1 MNPVRILGTGYTLRA
16 AVIGFVVLPVLLVAG
31 LLGWSA
37 LAKLETEVA
46 ARMKED
52 LELIARSL
60 QEPVGRA
67 LDKERE
73 GAVAEAMESALG
85 FSRVYGAYVY
95 NAEGHR
101 IASSGPRAGRLD
113 QGQVS
118 ELAESGTEQG
128 RFDQQGGERL
138 YSYFVPLVDSGG
150 RIAGLLQIT
159 RRGSDFDAYIQQIR
173 WQGVTA
179 LFLIALLMG
188 TVVFAGHHR
197 AVGRHFHQIRALLE
211 RVGAGERGLRLT
223 ETGPRE
229 IRELTTALNHMLDQ
243 IHSSERALA
252 EQREKEQA
260 LEMRLRQSE
269 KMAAIGRLAAGL
281 AHELGSPLSV
291 VRGKAQRALR
301 HTTDEEQAR
310 TLHAINEQVA
320 RMERIVSQLMDFG
333 RGQRNEKRP
342 EPVERAVRAAVHNAA
357 EEADRRGIAL
367 EVDGPVPGPVIAM
380 DRLRLEQAV
389 DNLLRNALQAAGS
402 RVHARWEAGDEE
414 ARIRVED
421 DGPGLDPDQAARLF
435 EPFYT
440 TKPVGEGTGLGLA
453 VVHGAVREHGGRVE
467 ADTSPVLGGARFTLI
482 LPLEGASEEELP

>member
-1 MNPVRILGTGYTLRA
+1 M
-16 AVIGFVVLPVLLVAG
+16 GFIVLPVLLVAG
-31 LLGWSA
+31 LLGWSV
-37 LAKLETEVA
+37 LAKLEAEIA
-46 ARMKED
+46 ERMKED

-60 QEPVGRA
+60 REPVGRA
-67 LDKERE
+67 LEKERE
-73 GAVAEAMESALG
+73 GAVAKAVESALG
-85 FSRVYGAYVY
+85 FSRVYGAYIY
-95 NAEGHR
+95 DAEGR
-101 IASSGPRAGRLD
+101 RVTSSGPRAGRLD
-113 QGQVS
+113 QGQIS

-128 RFDQQGGERL
+128 RFDHQGDERL

-173 WQGVTA
+173 WQGVAA

-197 AVGRHFHQIRALLE
+197 AVGRHFRHIRALLE
-211 RVGAGERGLRLT
+211 RVGAGERDLRLT

-229 IRELTTALNHMLDQ
+229 VRELSTAFNHMLDR
-243 IHSSERALA
+243 IHASERALA

-260 LEMRLRQSE
+260 LEARLRQSE
-269 KMAAIGRLAAGL
+269 KMAAIGQLAAGL

-310 TLHAINEQVA
+310 TLHSINDQVA

-333 RGQRNEKRP
+333 RGQYNEP
-342 EPVERAVRAAVHNAA
+342 HAEPVERAVRAAVHNA
-357 EEADRRGIAL
+357 EEAATRAGVTL
-367 EVDGPVPGPVIAM
+367 ETEGPDPGPIIPM

-389 DNLLRNALQAAGS
+389 DNLLRNALQAARS
-402 RVHARWEAGDEE
+402 RVRARWEASGEE
-414 ARIRVED
+414 VRIRVED
-421 DGPGLDPDQAARLF
+421 DGPGLEPDQAARLF

-453 VVHGAVREHGGRVE
+453 VVHGAAREHGGRVE
-467 ADTSPVLGGARFTLI
+467 ADSSPDLGGARFTLT
-482 LPLEGASEEELP
+482 LPQEGANEEEQP

>member
-1 MNPVRILGTGYTLRA
+1 MLGKVLRGGYTLRA
-16 AVIGFVVLPVLLVAG
+16 AVMGFVVFPVLLVAG
-31 LLGWSA
+31 LLGWSV
-37 LAKLETEVA
+37 LAKLENEIA

-60 QEPVGRA
+60 REPVERA
-67 LDKERE
+67 LEKERE
-73 GAVAEAMESALG
+73 GAVSEAVKSALG

-95 NAEGHR
+95 DAEGQR
-101 IASSGPRAGRLD
+101 IASSGPREGRLD
-113 QGQVS
+113 EGQIS

-128 RFDQQGGERL
+128 RFDEQGEERL

-150 RIAGLLQIT
+150 RITGLLQLT
-159 RRGSDFDAYIQQIR
+159 RRGSDFDAYIEQTR
-173 WQGVTA
+173 WQGAAA
-179 LFLIALLMG
+179 LLTIALIMA
-188 TVVFAGHHR
+188 TVVFTGHHR
-197 AVGRHFHQIRALLE
+197 AVGRHFQHYRTVLE
-211 RVGAGERGLRLT
+211 RVGAGERKLRLT
-223 ETGPRE
+223 EGGPRE
-229 IRELTTALNHMLDQ
+229 IRELTAAFNRMLDQ
-243 IHSSERALA
+243 IHASERALA

-260 LEMRLRQSE
+260 LEARLRQSE
-269 KMAAIGRLAAGL
+269 KMAAIGQLAAGL

-310 TLHAINEQVA
+310 TLHSINEQVA

-333 RGQRNEKRP
+333 RGRHNEKRP
-342 EPVERAVRAAVHNAA
+342 EPLERAVRAAVHNAE
-357 EEADRRGIAL
+357 EEATGRGIVL
-367 EVDGPVPGPVIAM
+367 ETDGPYPGPVLAM

-389 DNLLRNALQAAGS
+389 DNLLRNALQAARS
-402 RVHARWEAGDEE
+402 RVRAHWEADEKE

-421 DGPGLDPDQAARLF
+421 DGPGLDPEQAARLF

-453 VVHGAVREHGGRVE
+453 VVHGAAREHGGRVD
-467 ADTSPVLGGARFTLI
+467 ADTSPDLGGARFTLT